1 YCKLFGLRGYDRNL
15 ETDQFEIS
23 SDSNENVIVYTGK
36 NSKTY
41 NGGLKHRRIE
51 PKMERFVYKRPIHSR
66 KPGEVR
72 LSNQVLG
79 VNKLKGFMKEICQ
92 LAGLK
97 GVYTNHSGK
106 KTCATSLYPNNKP

>member
-1 YCKLFGLRGYDRNL
+1 
-15 ETDQFEIS
+15 
-23 SDSNENVIVYTGK
+23 
-36 NSKTY
+36 
-41 NGGLKHRRIE
+41 
-51 PKMERFVYKRPIHSR
+51 MERFIYKRPIHSQ

-72 LSNQVLG
+72 LSNQVVG